1 MEQKQVSTP
10 VRQKQS
16 ASYVDVRRWCP
27 LWSKKFPSFCHDPVQ
42 NFTYCRICRHSNI
55 TESKVSLWA
64 IGQGPP
70 LSGWRVRR
78 LMRHLYST
86 EHTAAREVALEVC
99 RKSAEIELLEDEHLQ
114 ISERLKLGSPEDLF
128 GIYEAQDNVSFSSED
143 QLTFKELARLLNV
156 EISMMNAHNNK
167 QKSNGA
173 ALNKRKSATT
183 LPMPNQSPHALK
195 KPRHSD
201 LENAAGSI
209 WIDTQQSEGADTLLH
224 NGTFHQNH
232 SYLARDDENGSF
244 YDSSNDV
251 TDAPNQAAGAGDT
264 GGPLFADDNGLSL
277 PDTLASIAQ
286 SQLRLSAA
294 VENLVEVQTNI
305 FVVLKELI
313 SAMKPDS

>member
-1 MEQKQVSTP
+1 MEQKQISTP
-10 VRQKQS
+10 VRQKQT

-27 LWSKKFPSFCHDPVQ
+27 LWSKKFPSFCHDPIQ

-99 RKSAEIELLEDEHLQ
+99 RKSADIEILEDEELQ

-128 GIYEAQDNVSFSSED
+128 GIYETQDNAPYSSET
-143 QLTFKELARLLNV
+143 QLTFKELARLLNI

-167 QKSNGA
+167 QKSNGTT
-173 ALNKRKSATT
+173 LNKRKSGPT
-183 LPMPNQSPHALK
+183 LPNQSPHALK
-195 KPRHSD
+195 KTRPSD
-201 LENAAGSI
+201 LENTGGI
-209 WIDTQQSEGADTLLH
+209 WIDTQQSEVADTLLH
-224 NGTFHQNH
+224 NGAFHQTNP
-232 SYLARDDENGSF
+232 YLVRDDENGSF

-251 TDAPNQAAGAGDT
+251 TDAHNRTT
-264 GGPLFADDNGLSL
+264 GGGGDAGQLFTDDSGLSL

-313 SAMKPDS
+313 SAMKPES